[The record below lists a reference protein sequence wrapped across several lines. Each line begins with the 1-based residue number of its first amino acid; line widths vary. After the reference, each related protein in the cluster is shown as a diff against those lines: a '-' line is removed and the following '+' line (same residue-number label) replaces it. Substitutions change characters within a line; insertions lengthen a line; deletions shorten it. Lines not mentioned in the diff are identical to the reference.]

1 MPSSVKSK
9 PGGKQPRP
17 VPDAAEQ
24 IALRAALETM
34 RTDLLGRAG
43 VLARGLRP
51 PPPAPD
57 DLVNETV
64 KRMLRT
70 YKDDIAPSARPIAF
84 TVLARLVCD
93 IGRGYRFDAGVV
105 DEDVIAS
112 RAGETEAPRDPMFW
126 RVIDELSARERMV
139 LELVA
144 VHGQS
149 VMSAFAA
156 ARWEAK
162 SPFYEFNKLL
172 ERLRKRFGEDAR

>member
-1 MPSSVKSK
+1 MPSSTKSAAR
-9 PGGKQPRP
+9 PARP

-24 IALRAALETM
+24 AALRAALEGM
-34 RTDLLGRAG
+34 RGDLQHRAA

-64 KRMLRT
+64 RRMLRT
-70 YKDDIAPSARPIAF
+70 YKDDVAASARPIAF

-105 DEDVIAS
+105 DDDTVVA
-112 RAGETEAPRDPMFW
+112 RAGATEAPRDPLFW
-126 RVIDELSARERMV
+126 RVIDELPARERTV

-144 VHGQS
+144 IQGQS
-149 VMSAFAA
+149 VIAAFAA
-156 ARWEAK
+156 AKWDAK

>member
-1 MPSSVKSK
+1 MPSSPKRSDAK
-9 PGGKQPRP
+9 GTRP
-17 VPDAAEQ
+17 PPNAADQ
-24 IALRAALETM
+24 AALRAALEGM
-34 RTDLLGRAG
+34 RTDLLGRAS

-64 KRMLRT
+64 RRMLRA
-70 YKDDIAPSARPIAF
+70 YADDVAASARPIAF

-93 IGRGYRFDAGVV
+93 IGRGYRFDAGVID
-105 DEDVIAS
+105 DEAVVAQVG
-112 RAGETEAPRDPMFW
+112 ATEPPRDPMFW
-126 RVIDELSARERMV
+126 RVIDELPARERTV

-144 VHGQS
+144 IHGQS
-149 VMSAFAA
+149 VISAFAA
-156 ARWEAK
+156 AKWDAK